1 MCTLLVHRVV
11 FVSPI
16 TSAFPYTHKELRFFG
31 IAEHNR
37 GEREREGGRERERE
51 SIGTKNLTA
60 LNLMHKSTPENEVK
74 LIVITI
80 VLWKLHQTS
89 VALISTARD

>member
-31 IAEHNR
+31 IAEHKR
-37 GEREREGGRERERE
+37 GEREREREGERERERE
-51 SIGTKNLTA
+51 YRYKE
-60 LNLMHKSTPENEVK
+60 LNCIESDAQVHAGE
-74 LIVITI
+74 
-80 VLWKLHQTS
+80 
-89 VALISTARD
+89 